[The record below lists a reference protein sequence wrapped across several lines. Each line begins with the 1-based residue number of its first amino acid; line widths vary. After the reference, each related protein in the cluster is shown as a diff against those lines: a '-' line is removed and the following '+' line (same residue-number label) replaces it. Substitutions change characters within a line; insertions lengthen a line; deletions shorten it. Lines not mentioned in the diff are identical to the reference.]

1 MNLNES
7 MMAAASLEI
16 AGRTEEAVAELCR
29 ARDAGLGTPALYS
42 ALGHLHF
49 ELGRY
54 GAAAEAYEAIS
65 GDLMALFNRAV
76 CLEKLGEWAT
86 AAIVFQEV
94 VDRDPRRSGALLGL
108 GISLLH
114 LGRPLEALDAL
125 ERSLERQPFR
135 EAALRGKAA
144 ALQQVGRHEEA
155 LELYQTLLLRGRDED
170 LLAQAMASAAA
181 VGDYDRIEG
190 WSRRWLELRPDAEQP
205 LECLALAAFARR
217 DFAAAAAFSQTLLD
231 RNPENFAAWFNLGV
245 ALQELGK
252 QSEAA
257 DAYARAA
264 QIEPQSAEAHL
275 GYGAALHELGKVA
288 EAQAAYENAL
298 ALEPRLRPALW
309 NLALLHE
316 TRGEFGVAAQLY
328 TWLAELHPEDG
339 ESWFRLGYSQFQLE
353 DFPAAL
359 RAFESCLAL
368 SNKRPDAVLNL
379 AVVQWRTGALEEAR
393 ETLRPVLAAEVKPAG
408 ALRCL
413 AAMAVERQDF
423 KQASAL
429 FQQLLEAE
437 GSGPELLYN
446 AGLASQKLGRAA
458 DAAAYYR
465 KALEQRPEFPEAH
478 LNLGHALM
486 ASGEYEEAR
495 SCWQAAA
502 RGNLNL
508 AEHFLV

>member
-7 MMAAASLEI
+7 MMTAASLEI

-29 ARDAGLGTPALYS
+29 ARDAGQATPALYS
-42 ALGHLHF
+42 ALGHLQF
-49 ELGRY
+49 ELGEYR
-54 GAAAEAYEAIS
+54 AATEAYEAIS
-65 GDLMALFNRAV
+65 DDPTAAFNRAV
-76 CLEKLGEWAT
+76 CLEKLGEWET
-86 AAIVFQEV
+86 AVTAFQDV

-114 LGRPLEALDAL
+114 LGRPSEALDAL

-144 ALQQVGRHEEA
+144 ALQQLGRHEEA
-155 LELYQTLLLRGRDED
+155 LELYETLLLRGRDEE
-170 LLAQAMASAAA
+170 LLAQAMASAVAA
-181 VGDYDRIEG
+181 GDYDRIVL
-190 WSRRWLELRPDAEQP
+190 WSRRWLEIRPDAEPP

-217 DFAAAAAFSQTLLD
+217 DFAAAAEISQDLVE
-231 RNPENFAAWFNLGV
+231 RNSENFAAWFNLGV
-245 ALQELGK
+245 ALQKLGK

-257 DAYARAA
+257 CAYARAA
-264 QIEPQSAEAHL
+264 TIEPRSADAHL
-275 GYGAALHELGKVA
+275 GCGAALHDLGNIR

-316 TRGEFGVAAQLY
+316 ARREFGAAAQLF
-328 TWLAELHPEDG
+328 TRLVELHPEDG
-339 ESWFRLGYSQFQLE
+339 ESWFRLGYAQFQLGE
-353 DFPAAL
+353 FPAAL
-359 RAFESCLAL
+359 RAFESCLSF
-368 SNKRPDAVLNL
+368 SNKRLDALLNL
-379 AVVQWRTGALEEAR
+379 AVVQWRTGAQEAAR
-393 ETLRPVLAAEVKPAG
+393 ETLRPLLAAEVKPAG
-408 ALRCL
+408 AVRCL
-413 AAMAVERQDF
+413 VAMAVERQEF
-423 KQASAL
+423 KQASSL
-429 FQQLLEAE
+429 FQQLLDADGME
-437 GSGPELLYN
+437 PELLYN
-446 AGLASQKLGRAA
+446 TGLALQKLGRAA

-465 KALEQRPEFPEAH
+465 KALEQRPEFPEAQ

-495 SCWQAAA
+495 TCWQAAV